1 MTTRAVSNPVGV
13 ILILEMTVLS
23 VGALVAVGGAVID
36 DTRADAER
44 SQMENSMS
52 AFSSKASLVGLGES
66 GHQRFSLG
74 RVSQG
79 RVDVREDAG
88 NVRIWVENG
97 TSDDAD
103 EGGDDDDVETT
114 EVADTTMGAV
124 VYENDGREIAY
135 QGGGVWARQDDF
147 SRMLSPPEFHYRA
160 ETLTFPIINVT
171 GSGAASGD
179 VRGSVQ
185 SEGESRQL
193 YPRASDDADEGG
205 DDDDNDALTNPLT
218 NGTVYVEI
226 ESEYCR
232 GWESFFDSRTQ
243 GGIEE
248 SCESGN
254 DGTVV
259 VDLTVPLDPTF
270 GTAVTAGRFT
280 DDGADIESFRDGVFA
295 PSASGLIDNQI
306 DSCLTNG
313 CTGFASG
320 ETLDSGTYYTED
332 ASTFE
337 GLTLDTSDGDVD
349 VIVNDPDGGVDG
361 PGSIDVTGDGTASVY
376 LKTDDDFSMTGG
388 SDKINSGGEPEQFIM
403 YVHSDVSAIKI
414 NAAEYVG
421 GIYAPKTNLEGDQGN
436 GNGCGGGNADVI
448 GAIVV
453 ENFCFKNGNFD
464 YDGDMSSLEIDL
476 SIDTV
481 KYLHVSENTIE
492 VDI

>member
-1 MTTRAVSNPVGV
+1 
-13 ILILEMTVLS
+13 
-23 VGALVAVGGAVID
+23 
-36 DTRADAER
+36 
-44 SQMENSMS
+44 
-52 AFSSKASLVGLGES
+52 
-66 GHQRFSLG
+66 
-74 RVSQG
+74 
-79 RVDVREDAG
+79 
-88 NVRIWVENG
+88 
-97 TSDDAD
+97 
-103 EGGDDDDVETT
+103 
-114 EVADTTMGAV
+114 
-124 VYENDGREIAY
+124 
-135 QGGGVWARQDDF
+135 
-147 SRMLSPPEFHYRA
+147 
-160 ETLTFPIINVT
+160 
-171 GSGAASGD
+171 
-179 VRGSVQ
+179 
-185 SEGESRQL
+185 
-193 YPRASDDADEGG
+193 
-205 DDDDNDALTNPLT
+205 
-218 NGTVYVEI
+218 VYVEV

-232 GWESFFDSRTQ
+232 GWQSFFESRTQ

-313 CTGFASG
+313 CTGFASD

-337 GLTLDTSDGDVD
+337 GLTLDTSDGDVN

-421 GIYAPKTNLEGDQGN
+421 GIYAPRTNLEGDQGN
-436 GNGCGGGNADVI
+436 GNGCGGGNADVV

>member
-13 ILILEMTVLS
+13 ILILGMTILS

-88 NVRIWVENG
+88 RVHVKIQRNG
-97 TSDDAD
+97 TN
-103 EGGDDDDVETT
+103 ETVKQT
-114 EVADTTMGAV
+114 SIGAV

-135 QGGGVWARQDDF
+135 QGGGVWARQGDF

-171 GSGAASGD
+171 GDGAASGD
-179 VRGSVQ
+179 VRGTVSSDEEPQ
-185 SEGESRQL
+185 QWYPDDSE
-193 YPRASDDADEGG
+193 DDF
-205 DDDDNDALTNPLT
+205 NNPLT

-232 GWESFFDSRTQ
+232 GWQSFFDSRTQ

-337 GLTLDTSDGDVD
+337 GLTLDTSDGDVN

-421 GIYAPKTNLEGDQGN
+421 GIYAPRTNLEGDQGN
-436 GNGCGGGNADVI
+436 GNGCGGGNADVV